1 MASLAALPR
10 LLSAPL
16 DDIKTIARGIQL
28 LPDLLKNLEAIR
40 VSAASMD
47 DEVKK
52 MRKAVEAMQVGVDD
66 LPEHLDRIQD
76 SVPFSRKRK
85 K

>member
-10 LLSAPL
+10 LLAAPL

-28 LPDLLKNLEAIR
+28 LPDLLKNLEEIR

-52 MRKAVEAMQVGVDD
+52 MRKAVESMGSDVGA

-76 SVPFSRKRK
+76 SVPFSRKSKR
-85 K
+85 